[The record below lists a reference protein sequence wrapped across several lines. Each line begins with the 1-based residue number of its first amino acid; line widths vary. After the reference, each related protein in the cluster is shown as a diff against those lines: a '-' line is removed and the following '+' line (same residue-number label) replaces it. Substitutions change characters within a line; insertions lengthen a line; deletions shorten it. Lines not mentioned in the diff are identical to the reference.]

1 MESLQAYYAVFQPIW
16 TILVMVFFLGIVAWA
31 WSSKNKDSF
40 DEAAHL
46 PFDDDDDLIPHDS
59 KTSPKEK

>member
-1 MESLQAYYAVFQPIW
+1 MENIHAFYSVFQPIW
-16 TILVMVFFLGIVAWA
+16 TIVVMVIFLGIAAWA

-46 PFDDDDDLIPHDS
+46 PFDNDDDLIPHDS
-59 KTSPKEK
+59 KTSLKEK